1 MANSGALQDW
11 LTTSDTLEK
20 RSAETRCRD
29 NTASLL
35 NQYKDLLRCAQ
46 VHGEV
51 EQQVGELR
59 SAVQASGMVQS
70 ADTLLQLEDELRR
83 RSVMADHAQVAVEV
97 ASVADAHR
105 AATETGNARL
115 RAVAAEMQEALH
127 ELEQSY
133 YYRRN

>member
-1 MANSGALQDW
+1 MASGGALDW
-11 LTTSDTLEK
+11 LTASDTLEK

-29 NTASLL
+29 STVSLL

-46 VHGEV
+46 VHDEV

-59 SAVQASGMVQS
+59 SAVQAAGMVQS

-97 ASVADAHR
+97 AAVADAHR
-105 AATETGNARL
+105 SAAETGNARL
-115 RAVAAEMQEALH
+115 RAVAAEMQQALH
-127 ELEQSY
+127 ELERCY
-133 YYRRN
+133 YGEKK